1 MAKTNQLQ
9 RKREEYQKLDKRDRR
24 RYWTDGILNNALYIL
39 MFIFIVYTAIKNK
52 NFLSAGSIANII
64 SLVAA
69 SLPMALGIAGC
80 IVLTGTDLSGGRVV
94 PVAGYLRIDVQ
105 FERFARFVETLYGD
119 ETAQDTYLRC
129 GDAYALVRG
138 VTYGRQHAGDQPFEL
153 LRVQHSVVQRFRLGT
168 QKEGVVAVVH
178 GEQAHRAAVGSYQ
191 CPFFVREASVG
202 CFRSACGECGAGQQQ
217 GGRSENG
224 GWLVHGSFFVV
235 VHCRLACRVP
245 AGRLAPSTG

>member
-1 MAKTNQLQ
+1 MTVEMLPEWMSGLDDEDLAFM
-9 RKREEYQKLDKRDRR
+9 KRFMLASGSLKEVARQYGVSYPTVRLRLDRLIQK
-24 RYWTDGILNNALYIL
+24 I
-39 MFIFIVYTAIKNK
+39 
-52 NFLSAGSIANII
+52 
-64 SLVAA
+64 
-69 SLPMALGIAGC
+69 
-80 IVLTGTDLSGGRVV
+80 
-94 PVAGYLRIDVQ
+94 RI
-105 FERFARFVETLYGD
+105 GD

-178 GEQAHRAAVGSYQ
+178 GGQAHRAAVGSYQ
-191 CPFFVREASVG
+191 CLFFVREASVG

-235 VHCRLACRVP
+235 VHCRLACCVP
-245 AGRLAPSTG
+245 AVRLAPSTG

>member
-1 MAKTNQLQ
+1 MYGSVGEQDTVQMVRFVLEDDRCIA
-9 RKREEYQKLDKRDRR
+9 RDPLRSV
-24 RYWTDGILNNALYIL
+24 GAPESPV
-39 MFIFIVYTAIKNK
+39 VYGNLLRAYHRSDDARN
-52 NFLSAGSIANII
+52 GE
-64 SLVAA
+64 A
-69 SLPMALGIAGC
+69 SL
-80 IVLTGTDLSGGRVV
+80 LSGGRVV

-178 GEQAHRAAVGSYQ
+178 GEQAHRAAGVSYQ
-191 CPFFVREASVG
+191 CLFFVREASVG
-202 CFRSACGECGAGQQQ
+202 CFRSACGEGGAGQQQ

-235 VHCRLACRVP
+235 VHCRLACCVP
-245 AGRLAPSTG
+245 AVRLAPSTG